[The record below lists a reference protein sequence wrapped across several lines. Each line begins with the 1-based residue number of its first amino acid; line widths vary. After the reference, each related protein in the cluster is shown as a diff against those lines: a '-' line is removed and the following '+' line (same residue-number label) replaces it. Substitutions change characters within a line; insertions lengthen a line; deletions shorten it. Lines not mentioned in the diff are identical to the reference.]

1 MLTDS
6 FNRKIDYLRLSV
18 TDRCNLRCT
27 YCMPSGGIK
36 LIDRK
41 EMMTFEEILKAAR
54 ILAEMGIRKIRITGG
69 EPLVRDGII
78 DLIKQIKKIENIAE
92 ISITTNGI
100 LLNGYLDELYKIPI
114 HGINIS
120 LDTLD
125 SQKYKEVTRGGE
137 ISQVLSAISNSIN
150 IGIKSVKINVVLTN
164 LLDEE
169 DIGGFVKMTID
180 KPVHVRF
187 IEMMQPAGGGDC
199 SPETI
204 ECSSIGGINSLE
216 FKDLRAADSSQGI
229 NSVNTIFSVM
239 KKIGNYHAVNDKLG
253 NGPALYYKFKQG
265 SGSIGFIINDKNLC
279 SYCNRIRL
287 TPYGTIRLCLFS
299 DKEYDIKKKLR
310 NNYPAA
316 VIKAEIAQF
325 VKAKPQNREESCR
338 YDNKGKV
345 PIDFKL
351 KDFMNRIGG

>member
-1 MLTDS
+1 MLIDS

-41 EMMTFEEILKAAR
+41 EILSFEEILKAAG
-54 ILAEMGIRKIRITGG
+54 ILSEMGIRKIRITGG
-69 EPLVRDGII
+69 EPLIRDGII
-78 DLIKQIKKIENIAE
+78 DLMKQIKKIEKITD

-100 LLNGYLDELYKIPI
+100 LLNKYLDELYRTPVQ
-114 HGINIS
+114 GINIS

-125 SQKYKEVTRGGE
+125 RQKYKEITRGGE
-137 ISQVLSAISNSIN
+137 INQVLNAISNSIN
-150 IGIKSVKINVVLTN
+150 IGIKSVKINVVITD

-169 DIGGFVKMTID
+169 DITGFARMTLD

-187 IEMMQPAGGGDC
+187 IEMMQPAGGDG
-199 SPETI
+199 SSETI
-204 ECSSIGGINSLE
+204 ECSNIGGINNLE
-216 FKDLRAADSSQGI
+216 LNNLRPDSRNKDLNPMD
-229 NSVNTIFSVM
+229 TIFSVM
-239 KKIGNYHAVNDKLG
+239 EKIGKYHAVNDNIG
-253 NGPALYYKFKQG
+253 NGPALYYKFKQAR
-265 SGSIGFIINDKNLC
+265 GSIGFIINDKNLC

-299 DKEYDIKKKLR
+299 DKEYDIKKKIR
-310 NNYPAA
+310 DNYPVAD
-316 VIKAEIAQF
+316 IKAEIAEF
-325 VKAKPQNREESCR
+325 IKAKPENREESCR
-338 YDNKGKV
+338 YDNKDKA
-345 PIDFKL
+345 PINFKL

>member
-1 MLTDS
+1 MLIDS

-41 EMMTFEEILKAAR
+41 EMLTFEEILKAAG
-54 ILAEMGIRKIRITGG
+54 ILSEMGIRKIRITGG

-78 DLIKQIKKIENIAE
+78 DLIKQIKKIEKIID

-100 LLNGYLDELYKIPI
+100 LLNKYLDDLYKMPVQ
-114 HGINIS
+114 GINIS

-125 SQKYKEVTRGGE
+125 RQKYKEITRGGE
-137 ISQVLSAISNSIN
+137 INQVLSAISNSIN
-150 IGIKSVKINVVLTN
+150 IGIKSVKVNVVITG
-164 LLDEE
+164 LLDEK
-169 DIGGFVKMTID
+169 DIKGFLDMTLD

-187 IEMMQPAGGGDC
+187 IEMMQPAGGDGR
-199 SPETI
+199 PEAI
-204 ECSSIGGINSLE
+204 ECSSISGINSLE
-216 FKDLRAADSSQGI
+216 FNNLRPVGPSQGF
-229 NSVNTIFSVM
+229 NSVDNIFSVM
-239 KKIGNYHAVNDKLG
+239 KKIGEYHAVNDKIG
-253 NGPALYYKFKQG
+253 NGPALYYKFKKAR
-265 SGSIGFIINDKNLC
+265 GSIGFIINDKNLC

-299 DKEYDIKKKLR
+299 DKEYYIKKKIR
-310 NNYPAA
+310 DNYCAA
-316 VIKAEIAQF
+316 DIKAEIAEF
-325 VKAKPQNREESCR
+325 VKAKPENREESCR
-338 YDNKGKV
+338 YDNKDKAS
-345 PIDFKL
+345 INFKL

>member
-1 MLTDS
+1 MLIDS

-41 EMMTFEEILKAAR
+41 EMLSFEEILKAAG
-54 ILAEMGIRKIRITGG
+54 ILSEMGIRKIRITGG
-69 EPLVRDGII
+69 EPLVRVGII
-78 DLIKQIKKIENIAE
+78 DLIKQIKKIEKITD

-100 LLNGYLDELYKIPI
+100 LLNEYLDELYKMPVQ
-114 HGINIS
+114 GINIS

-125 SQKYKEVTRGGE
+125 RQKYKEITRGGE
-137 ISQVLSAISNSIN
+137 INQVLSAISNSIN
-150 IGIKSVKINVVLTN
+150 IGIKSVKINVVITDF
-164 LLDEE
+164 LDAK
-169 DIGGFVKMTID
+169 DIAGFVDMTLD

-187 IEMMQPAGGGDC
+187 IEMMQPVGSDG
-199 SPETI
+199 SSETI
-204 ECSSIGGINSLE
+204 ECSSTGGINNLE
-216 FKDLRAADSSQGI
+216 FNNLRTDSASQDF
-229 NSVNTIFSVM
+229 NPVDTIFSVM
-239 KKIGNYHAVNDKLG
+239 KKIGEYHSVNDKIG
-253 NGPALYYKFKQG
+253 NGPALYYKFKKAR
-265 SGSIGFIINDKNLC
+265 GSIGFIINDKNLC

-299 DKEYDIKKKLR
+299 DKEYDIKKKIR
-310 NNYPAA
+310 GNYPVAD
-316 VIKAEIAQF
+316 IKAEIAEF

-338 YDNKGKV
+338 YDNKDKA
-345 PIDFKL
+345 PINFKL

>member
-1 MLTDS
+1 MLIDS

-41 EMMTFEEILKAAR
+41 EMLTFEEILKAAG
-54 ILAEMGIRKIRITGG
+54 ILSEMGIRKIRITGG

-78 DLIKQIKKIENIAE
+78 DLIKQIKKIEKIID

-100 LLNGYLDELYKIPI
+100 LLNKYLDDLYKMPVQ
-114 HGINIS
+114 GINIS

-125 SQKYKEVTRGGE
+125 RQKYKEITRGGE
-137 ISQVLSAISNSIN
+137 INQVLSAISNSIN
-150 IGIKSVKINVVLTN
+150 IGIKSVKVNVVITG
-164 LLDEE
+164 LLDEK
-169 DIGGFVKMTID
+169 DIKGFLDMTLD

-187 IEMMQPAGGGDC
+187 IEMMQPAGGDGR
-199 SPETI
+199 PEAI
-204 ECSSIGGINSLE
+204 ECSSISGINSLE
-216 FKDLRAADSSQGI
+216 FNNLRPVSPSQGF
-229 NSVNTIFSVM
+229 NSVDNIFSVM
-239 KKIGNYHAVNDKLG
+239 KKIGEYHAANDKIG
-253 NGPALYYKFKQG
+253 NGPALYYKFKKAR
-265 SGSIGFIINDKNLC
+265 GSIGFIINDKNLC

-299 DKEYDIKKKLR
+299 DKEYYIKKKIR
-310 NNYPAA
+310 DNYCAA
-316 VIKAEIAQF
+316 DIKAEIAEF
-325 VKAKPQNREESCR
+325 VKAKPENREESCR
-338 YDNKGKV
+338 YDNKDKAS
-345 PIDFKL
+345 INFKL

>member
-1 MLTDS
+1 MLMDS

-41 EMMTFEEILKAAR
+41 EILSFEEILKAAG
-54 ILAEMGIRKIRITGG
+54 ILSEMGIRKIRITGG
-69 EPLVRDGII
+69 EPLIRDGII
-78 DLIKQIKKIENIAE
+78 DLMKQIKKIEKITD

-100 LLNGYLDELYKIPI
+100 LLNKYLDELYRIPVQ
-114 HGINIS
+114 GINIS

-125 SQKYKEVTRGGE
+125 RQKYKEITRGGE
-137 ISQVLSAISNSIN
+137 INQVLNAISNSIN
-150 IGIKSVKINVVLTN
+150 IGIKSVKINVVITD

-169 DIGGFVKMTID
+169 DITGFARMTLD

-187 IEMMQPAGGGDC
+187 IEMMQPAGGDG
-199 SPETI
+199 SSETI
-204 ECSSIGGINSLE
+204 ECSNIGGINNLE
-216 FKDLRAADSSQGI
+216 LNNLRPDSRNQDLNPMD
-229 NSVNTIFSVM
+229 TIFSVM
-239 KKIGNYHAVNDKLG
+239 EKIGKYHAVNDNIG
-253 NGPALYYKFKQG
+253 NGPALYYKFKQAR
-265 SGSIGFIINDKNLC
+265 GSIGFIINDKNLC

-299 DKEYDIKKKLR
+299 DKEYDIKKKIR
-310 NNYPAA
+310 DNYPVAD
-316 VIKAEIAQF
+316 IKAEIAEF
-325 VKAKPQNREESCR
+325 IKAKPENREESCR
-338 YDNKGKV
+338 YDNKDKA
-345 PIDFKL
+345 PINFKL

>member
-1 MLTDS
+1 MLIDS

-41 EMMTFEEILKAAR
+41 EILSFEEILKAAG
-54 ILAEMGIRKIRITGG
+54 ILSEMGIRKIRITGG
-69 EPLVRDGII
+69 EPLIRDGII
-78 DLIKQIKKIENIAE
+78 DLMKQIKKIEKITD

-100 LLNGYLDELYKIPI
+100 LLNKYLDELYRIPVQ
-114 HGINIS
+114 GINIS

-125 SQKYKEVTRGGE
+125 RQKYKEITRGGE
-137 ISQVLSAISNSIN
+137 INQVLNAISNSTN
-150 IGIKSVKINVVLTN
+150 IGIKSVKINVVITD

-169 DIGGFVKMTID
+169 DITGFARMTLD

-187 IEMMQPAGGGDC
+187 IEMMQPAGGDG
-199 SPETI
+199 SSETI
-204 ECSSIGGINSLE
+204 ECSNIGGINNLE
-216 FKDLRAADSSQGI
+216 LNNLRPDSRNQDLNPMD
-229 NSVNTIFSVM
+229 TIFSVM
-239 KKIGNYHAVNDKLG
+239 EKIGKYHAVNDNIG
-253 NGPALYYKFKQG
+253 NGPALYYKFKQAR
-265 SGSIGFIINDKNLC
+265 GSIGFIINDKNLC

-299 DKEYDIKKKLR
+299 DKEYDIKKKIR
-310 NNYPAA
+310 DNYPVAD
-316 VIKAEIAQF
+316 IKAEIAEF
-325 VKAKPQNREESCR
+325 IKAKPENREESCR
-338 YDNKGKV
+338 YDNKDKA
-345 PIDFKL
+345 PINFKL

>member
-1 MLTDS
+1 MLIDS

-41 EMMTFEEILKAAR
+41 EMLSFEEILNAAG
-54 ILAEMGIRKIRITGG
+54 ILSEMGIRKIRITGG

-78 DLIKQIKKIENIAE
+78 DLIKQIKKIEKITD

-100 LLNGYLDELYKIPI
+100 LLNKYLDELCRIPVQ
-114 HGINIS
+114 GINIS
-120 LDTLD
+120 IDTLD
-125 SQKYKEVTRGGE
+125 RQKYKEITRGGE
-137 ISQVLSAISNSIN
+137 INQVLNAISNSIN
-150 IGIKSVKINVVLTN
+150 IGIKSVKINIVITD

-169 DIGGFVKMTID
+169 DITGFARMTLD

-187 IEMMQPAGGGDC
+187 IEMMQPAGDDG
-199 SPETI
+199 SAEAI
-204 ECSSIGGINSLE
+204 ECSSIGGISNLE
-216 FKDLRAADSSQGI
+216 FNNLRSGGRNQGF
-229 NSVNTIFSVM
+229 NPVDTIFSVM
-239 KKIGNYHAVNDKLG
+239 KKIGEYHAVNDKIG
-253 NGPALYYKFKQG
+253 SGPALYYKFKKARG
-265 SGSIGFIINDKNLC
+265 SVGFIINDKNLC

-299 DKEYDIKKKLR
+299 DKEYDIKKKIR
-310 NNYPAA
+310 DNYLVAD
-316 VIKAEIAQF
+316 IKAEIAEF
-325 VKAKPQNREESCR
+325 VKAKPENREESCR
-338 YDNKGKV
+338 YDNKGKI

>member
-1 MLTDS
+1 MIDG

-41 EMMTFEEILKAAR
+41 EILSFEEILKAAG
-54 ILAEMGIRKIRITGG
+54 ILSEMGIRKIRITGG

-78 DLIKQIKKIENIAE
+78 DLMKQIKKIEKITD

-100 LLNGYLDELYKIPI
+100 LLNKYLDELYRIPVQ
-114 HGINIS
+114 GINIS

-125 SQKYKEVTRGGE
+125 RQKYKEITCGGE
-137 ISQVLSAISNSIN
+137 INQVLNAISNSIN
-150 IGIKSVKINVVLTN
+150 IGIKSVKINVVITD

-169 DIGGFVKMTID
+169 DITGFARMTLD

-187 IEMMQPAGGGDC
+187 IEMMQPAGGEG
-199 SPETI
+199 SSETI
-204 ECSSIGGINSLE
+204 ECSSIGRINNLE
-216 FKDLRAADSSQGI
+216 LNNLRPDSCNQDLNPVD
-229 NSVNTIFSVM
+229 TIFSVM
-239 KKIGNYHAVNDKLG
+239 KKIGEYHTINDNIG
-253 NGPALYYKFKQG
+253 NGPALYYKFKQAR
-265 SGSIGFIINDKNLC
+265 GSIGFIINDKNLC

-299 DKEYDIKKKLR
+299 DKEYDIKKKIR
-310 NNYPAA
+310 DNYPVAD
-316 VIKAEIAQF
+316 IKAEIAEF
-325 VKAKPQNREESCR
+325 IKAKPENREESCR
-338 YDNKGKV
+338 YDKKDKAQIN
-345 PIDFKL
+345 FKL

>member
-1 MLTDS
+1 MLVDS

-41 EMMTFEEILKAAR
+41 EILTFEEILKAAG
-54 ILAEMGIRKIRITGG
+54 ILSEIGIRKIKITGG
-69 EPLVRDGII
+69 EPLVRIGII
-78 DLIKQIKKIENIAE
+78 DLIKQIKKIEKITD

-100 LLNGYLDELYKIPI
+100 LLNEYLDELYKVPVQ
-114 HGINIS
+114 GINIS

-125 SQKYKEVTRGGE
+125 RQKYKEITRGGE
-137 ISQVLSAISNSIN
+137 INQVLSVISNSIN
-150 IGIKSVKINVVLTN
+150 IGIKSVKINTVITN

-169 DIGGFVKMTID
+169 DIRGFVDMTLN

-187 IEMMQPAGGGDC
+187 IEMMRPAGGQG
-199 SPETI
+199 SSETI
-204 ECSSIGGINSLE
+204 ECSSISGINSLE
-216 FKDLRAADSSQGI
+216 FNNLRPDSSSQDL
-229 NSVNTIFSVM
+229 NPVDTIFSVM
-239 KKIGNYHAVNDKLG
+239 KKIGKYYAVNDKIG
-253 NGPALYYKFKQG
+253 SGPALYYKFKRAR
-265 SGSIGFIINDKNLC
+265 GSIGFIINDKQYC

-287 TPYGTIRLCLFS
+287 TPYGTLKLCLFS
-299 DKEYDIKKKLR
+299 DKEYDIKKKIR
-310 NNYPAA
+310 DNYCSAD
-316 VIKAEIAQF
+316 IKAEIAEF
-325 VKAKPQNREESCR
+325 VKAKPENREESCR

>member
-1 MLTDS
+1 MLIDS

-41 EMMTFEEILKAAR
+41 EMLTFEEILKAAG
-54 ILAEMGIRKIRITGG
+54 ILSEMGIRKIRITGG

-78 DLIKQIKKIENIAE
+78 DLIKQIKKIEKITD

-100 LLNGYLDELYKIPI
+100 LLNKYLDDLYKMPVQ
-114 HGINIS
+114 GINIS

-125 SQKYKEVTRGGE
+125 RQKYKEITRGGE
-137 ISQVLSAISNSIN
+137 INQVLSAISNSIN
-150 IGIKSVKINVVLTN
+150 IGIKSVKVNVVITG
-164 LLDEE
+164 LLDEK
-169 DIGGFVKMTID
+169 DIKGFLDMTLD

-187 IEMMQPAGGGDC
+187 IEMMQPAGGDGR
-199 SPETI
+199 PEAI
-204 ECSSIGGINSLE
+204 ECSSISGINSLE
-216 FKDLRAADSSQGI
+216 FNNLRPVSPSQGF
-229 NSVNTIFSVM
+229 NSVDNIFSVM
-239 KKIGNYHAVNDKLG
+239 KKIGEYHAVNDKIG
-253 NGPALYYKFKQG
+253 NGPALYYKFKKAR
-265 SGSIGFIINDKNLC
+265 GSIGFIINDKNLC

-299 DKEYDIKKKLR
+299 DKEYYIKKKIR
-310 NNYPAA
+310 DNYCAA
-316 VIKAEIAQF
+316 DIKAEIAEF
-325 VKAKPQNREESCR
+325 VKAKPENREESCR
-338 YDNKGKV
+338 YDNKDKAS
-345 PIDFKL
+345 INFKL

>member
-1 MLTDS
+1 MLIDS

-41 EMMTFEEILKAAR
+41 EMLTFEEILQAAG
-54 ILAEMGIRKIRITGG
+54 ILSEMGIRKIRITGG
-69 EPLVRDGII
+69 EPIVRDGII
-78 DLIKQIKKIENIAE
+78 DLIKQIKKIEKIID

-100 LLNGYLDELYKIPI
+100 LLNKYLDDLYKMPVQ
-114 HGINIS
+114 GINIS

-125 SQKYKEVTRGGE
+125 RQKYKEITRGGE
-137 ISQVLSAISNSIN
+137 INQVLSAISNSIN
-150 IGIKSVKINVVLTN
+150 IGIKSVKVNVVITG
-164 LLDEE
+164 LLDEK
-169 DIGGFVKMTID
+169 DIKGFLDMTLD

-187 IEMMQPAGGGDC
+187 IEMMQPAGGDGR
-199 SPETI
+199 PEAI
-204 ECSSIGGINSLE
+204 ECSSIGGVNSLE
-216 FKDLRAADSSQGI
+216 FNNLRPVGPSQGF
-229 NSVNTIFSVM
+229 NSVDNIFSVM
-239 KKIGNYHAVNDKLG
+239 KKIGEYHAVNDKIG
-253 NGPALYYKFKQG
+253 NGPALYYKFKKARG
-265 SGSIGFIINDKNLC
+265 FIGFIINDKQYC

-299 DKEYDIKKKLR
+299 DKEYYIKKKIR
-310 NNYPAA
+310 DNYCAA
-316 VIKAEIAQF
+316 DIKAEIAEF

-338 YDNKGKV
+338 YDNKDKAS
-345 PIDFKL
+345 INFKL